1 MKDNEFYSGHS
12 EFYESKT
19 EYRFSPDEYA
29 HTAPIANPRKEFVAK
44 KHRGRRKLLQFLCT
58 AAMVVVVATAAL
70 SDFSGGG
77 DLMGQILNA
86 KTGTGIANVTLA
98 FHKGTTETGM
108 TIARARTDDEGN
120 FSISLPDGEYTAT
133 ASAKGYLQEGIH
145 FTVDNSSGSELVGT
159 LLPLASGKAYSIVL
173 TWGEDPSDLDSHVES
188 QMEQSNYLHV
198 YFSQPSYS
206 TADSLI
212 CDLDVD
218 DTSSYGPET
227 ITLDPVG
234 RQPYYYHVHKFS
246 GSGELYS
253 SNAIV
258 RVYKGTKL
266 VKTYNVPTE
275 ENFGNYWNVFA
286 IKDGRIIEK
295 NTITD
300 SPDLN
305 YAD

>member
-19 EYRFSPDEYA
+19 EYLFSPDEYA
-29 HTAPIANPRKEFVAK
+29 RTAPKADPRREFTAK
-44 KHRGRRKLLQFLCT
+44 KHRGRRKLLQFLCS
-58 AAMVVVVATAAL
+58 AAMITVVAAAAL
-70 SDFSGGG
+70 SDFSGSG

-86 KTGTGIANVTLA
+86 KTGNGIANVTLA
-98 FHKGTTETGM
+98 FHKGITEAGM
-108 TIARARTDDEGN
+108 TVARARTDDEGN

-173 TWGEDPSDLDSHVES
+173 TWGEDPGDLDSHVES
-188 QMEQSNYLHV
+188 QMEQGNYLHV
-198 YFSQPSYS
+198 FFGQSSYS

-234 RQPYYYHVHKFS
+234 SQPYYYHVHKFS

-275 ENFGNYWNVFA
+275 ENFGDYWNVFA